1 MFLKRN
7 KNYSIAFDGDDWVTP
22 EETLLDS
29 KSQYSDIEK
38 PIPESIFRLFFW
50 LFSSIIIVLACFI
63 FKIAIFDHG
72 MFAQIAFQNKS
83 ANFPLPP
90 PRGLILDR
98 NSQILARNIPVFN
111 LLAVT
116 RELKENNMT
125 TDEYIKK
132 IAKILGQD
140 EEVFLQ
146 SVRERM
152 DTNSTFLAYSDL
164 TKDQAVAIKYLE
176 TNGLYVVPDTKR
188 EYIDGNKTAQII
200 GYTGKVNKEDLA
212 DSYYF
217 STDIIGRLGVESY
230 YEQYLRGQHGNIFF
244 SREEE
249 GYITK
254 EPEPGKSL
262 VLNIDHD
269 LQIKLHDEIF
279 AVLRDSGLSRGV
291 GIIQNPKTGAVLALV
306 SFPDF
311 DNNIFTSRLSENEY
325 KNLFNNKAKPLLN
338 RVASGLY
345 NPGSTIKPLIGMAA
359 LEEKVVD
366 PDDTIND
373 CIKLTVPNQY
383 NPEDSY
389 IFDNW
394 RVEYGPFNLKRAIAN
409 SCNIYFFT
417 VGGGHDKIK
426 GLGAEKIA
434 RYLKDSFADSLLNID
449 LPGENNGFVPTPD
462 WKLREKGEQWYLGD
476 TYNTSIGQGDL
487 LITPLWLNSY
497 ISAIANEGSI
507 YRPRVARAIVD
518 NNQEVVENFEP
529 ETIGSL
535 PFTPETIQ
543 IMKAAMRETVL
554 SGTAQILKELPVQM
568 AAKTGTAEVQKGR
581 TANSLFTVFGPYED
595 PDLAMTILIEGVSTQ
610 QGLAVRAAYNVL
622 KWYYGRN

>member
-1 MFLKRN
+1 MFSKRN
-7 KNYSIAFDGDDWVTP
+7 KNYSIILDGDDWVTP

-29 KSQYSDIEK
+29 RSQYSDMEK

-50 LFSSIIIVLACFI
+50 LFSSIIIVLVFFI
-63 FKIAIFDHG
+63 FKIAILDHG
-72 MFAQIAFQNKS
+72 MLTEIAFQNKS

-90 PRGLILDR
+90 PRGLIMDR
-98 NSQILARNIPVFN
+98 SGGVLARNVPVFN

-116 RELKENNMT
+116 RELKENDTT

-132 IAKILGQD
+132 IAKILGQN
-140 EEVFLQ
+140 EEIFLQ

-152 DTNSTFLAYSDL
+152 DTNSTFMAHSDL
-164 TKDQAVAIKYLE
+164 TKDQAVAVKYLE
-176 TNGLYVVPDTKR
+176 SNGLYVVPDTER

-200 GYTGKVNKEDLA
+200 GYTGKVNKEDLE

-217 STDIIGRLGVESY
+217 TTDIIGRLGIESY
-230 YEQYLRGQHGNIFF
+230 YEEYLRGRHGNIFF
-244 SREEE
+244 SREES

-254 EPEPGKSL
+254 EPEPGKNL

-279 AVLRDSGLSRGV
+279 SVLRDLGLSRGI

-311 DNNIFTSRLSENEY
+311 DNNTFASGLSENEY
-325 KNLFNNKAKPLLN
+325 KSLFDNKAKPLLN
-338 RVASGLY
+338 RVIGGLY

-359 LEEKVVD
+359 LEEKIFD
-366 PDDTIND
+366 PSDTIND
-373 CIKLTVPNQY
+373 CIKLVVPNQY

-389 IFDNW
+389 TFDNW

-417 VGGGHDKIK
+417 IGGGHDRIK
-426 GLGAEKIA
+426 GLGAERIA
-434 RYLKDSFADSLLNID
+434 KYLKNSFADSMLSID
-449 LPGENNGFVPTPD
+449 LPGENNGFIPTPD
-462 WKLREKGEQWYLGD
+462 WKLREKGEPWYLGD
-476 TYNTSIGQGDL
+476 TYNISIGQGDL

-497 ISAIANEGSI
+497 ISAIANDGSI
-507 YRPRVARAIVD
+507 YRPRVAQAIVD
-518 NNQEVVENFEP
+518 RNQEVIENFVP
-529 ETIGSL
+529 EVIGSL
-535 PFTPETIQ
+535 PFTNKTMQ

-568 AAKTGTAEVQKGR
+568 AAKTGTAEVQKGK
-581 TANSLFTVFGPYED
+581 TVNSLFTVFGPYED
-595 PDLAMTILIEGVSTQ
+595 PDFTMTILIEGVTKQ
-610 QGLAVRAAYNVL
+610 QGLAVQAAYNVL
-622 KWYYGRN
+622 KWYYSK